1 MPEQTPGPRL
11 RALGASIGLA
21 LGAFIVG
28 NIVVLGTGI
37 ALETL
42 SVPVFSR
49 PARMI
54 FLSTVL
60 LQGVTFGGIA
70 LVYLRIRGI
79 GLDFVRVRLPT
90 LRDLVVVVG
99 GSLVLLSL
107 LVVVSILLSFLE
119 IESAQNQIIELGQ
132 QNPLVF
138 LILVPLS
145 FLLVGP
151 GEELLFRGLIQG
163 RLGES
168 FSTWQA
174 IVLASG
180 IFGIVHITSL
190 VGQGKFVYIGVV
202 FALALVLG
210 ATYEYTDN
218 LVVPALVHGAY
229 NAVQFGAAYLMA
241 TGFL

>member
-1 MPEQTPGPRL
+1 
-11 RALGASIGLA
+11 LGASIGLA